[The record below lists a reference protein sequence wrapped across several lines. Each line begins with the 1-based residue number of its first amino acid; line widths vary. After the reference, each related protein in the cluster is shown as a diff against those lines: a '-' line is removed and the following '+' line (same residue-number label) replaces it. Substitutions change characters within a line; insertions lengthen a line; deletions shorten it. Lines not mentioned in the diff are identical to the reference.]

1 MASFAVVEYS
11 SVAEAEHTVVAM
23 ESSQCML
30 QMRFCVPGE
39 TAADTFSRLL
49 AAKVY
54 TLFVIHFT
62 LCFISVAEKKGTQP
76 CSV

>member
-1 MASFAVVEYS
+1 M
-11 SVAEAEHTVVAM
+11 VAM

-62 LCFISVAEKKGTQP
+62 CVLYLLLIRRELSLVLFKLDINTAVK
-76 CSV
+76 